1 METWQMIL
9 TFIGGGS
16 FLAFLE
22 FLIKRHDDK
31 KGKNRE
37 ILDAI
42 GRLSDEVN
50 QVKADADKRDAV
62 LARTHILRFSD
73 ELYND
78 MHHSKEYFEQT
89 LDDIKVYKRF
99 CDGHEDFANGRT
111 DMAAQFI
118 KDEYIRLFKEHKLG
132 GIAQ

>member
-1 METWQMIL
+1 MEIWQMIL
-9 TFIGGGS
+9 TFVGGGS

-42 GRLSDEVN
+42 RRLSDEVN

-62 LARTHILRFSD
+62 LARTHILRFCD
-73 ELYND
+73 ELYNCI
-78 MHHSKEYFEQT
+78 HHSKDYFEQT

-99 CDGHEDFANGRT
+99 SAGQDDFANGRT